1 MPEIEKHTPNETLPT
16 SSWQELQVVRV
27 LYKNALGAIIG
38 SAFIIAIATYVLSKI
53 YPTIGLLTWFVL
65 GQVLNLT
72 RYYTQHLFSVNP
84 KRFPPLIWLKLH
96 RGLTFLSGGMYGV
109 LAVYFFST
117 EHPLY
122 QLLVILLTC
131 GMGVAGS
138 GTHSADA
145 ITYRLFLFASVLPMM
160 ARSLWEATEV
170 HYGLTAMMVLLLIVM
185 INAANQSRNILL
197 DNFRM
202 TESLQYRATH
212 DGLVGLLNRHEF
224 EKRFNTF
231 MNSTNDEV
239 ITSMIFIDLDNFK
252 VLNDSYGHQEGDK
265 ALIKIGEIIRHSIRK
280 SDTAARFGGD
290 EFMIFIQSDSAQEAK
305 KVANKILD
313 KINHFQNTMK
323 ETPSV
328 LGASIGIA
336 FTKGNKT
343 TYEDMLRAA
352 DQACYEAK
360 SNGKGSICLKGLV
373 DQPQ

>member
-1 MPEIEKHTPNETLPT
+1 LPQIDQQT
-16 SSWQELQVVRV
+16 NNKAHAPSEWQKLQIVRV

-53 YPTIGLLTWFVL
+53 YPTIGLLIWFTL
-65 GQVLNLT
+65 GQILNLT
-72 RYYTQHLFSVNP
+72 RYYAQHLFTVKP
-84 KRFPPLIWLKLH
+84 ERFTPQVWLQLH
-96 RGLTFLSGGMYGV
+96 RGLTFLSGCMYGV

-170 HYGLTAMMVLLLIVM
+170 HYGLTAMMVLLLAVM
-185 INAANQSRNILL
+185 ISAANQSRNILL

-212 DGLVGLLNRHEF
+212 DGLVGLLNRYEF

-231 MNSTNDEV
+231 MDSTNHDV

-252 VLNDSYGHQEGDK
+252 ILNDSYGHQEGDK
-265 ALIKIGEIIRHSIRK
+265 ALVKIGEIIRHSIRK

-290 EFMIFIQSDSAQEAK
+290 EFMILIQSDSAEEAK
-305 KVANKILD
+305 NVANKILD
-313 KINHFQNTMK
+313 KINEFQHTMK
-323 ETPSV
+323 ETSSV

-336 FTKGNKT
+336 FTKGNQT
-343 TYEDMLRAA
+343 SYESMLRGA
-352 DQACYEAK
+352 DQACYQAK
-360 SNGKGSICLKGLV
+360 SNGKGTICLKGLV
-373 DQPQ
+373 SA